1 MRPDLADAQLKNRI
15 LILLNKLLWAGILTF
30 TVGLALYI
38 SIGRVVMGNVDRY
51 QTELLREINARLDF
65 VVQADA
71 VRGHWESLTP
81 YLELQ
86 DVRLGGENSVAPAL
100 QVERLNL
107 GFDVLDT
114 ILTGTPQL
122 YLLQAQQ
129 VELEVELD
137 ADGRLKMAGVALGEG
152 FLLEP
157 VLHFVFNTERLLVD
171 ELVLSL
177 RHQEQQYRGH
187 GSMQLLR
194 DQEFR
199 RLNLSLFDPGAAP
212 WLELIGEATGD
223 PADRD
228 RLDAKLHLQLRLDAA
243 EGHADFANLA
253 GLRLNRGQV
262 NSEFWL
268 SMTAGRLH
276 CVTDFSARDIVLARL
291 AEAGDPIELERIS
304 GRLKATEVEQGWE
317 FAASQ
322 LQAGSGAAE
331 FVLEGASASFRD
343 DSWQFHFPALDIA
356 PLVDYLRAQKLLT
369 PGGDAILASLSPSG
383 QVTRLQASI
392 ADLGR
397 EKAIWQLQG
406 NFAALAI
413 NSWKGV
419 PSMDSAEGYFSLRPG
434 AGLIQIDAR
443 DFTLGFPALYGH
455 PLNYQNF
462 AVELAFML
470 EPDRFALWSG
480 RLTGRDEEGE
490 LQGLMA
496 LSVPR
501 NVALVKPELDLLLAI
516 ENTAVQYRQK
526 YLPRTLPTG
535 LLQWLERSIG
545 SGHLERVGF
554 AFRGSLRKGDK
565 ALRSQQFFIDVVRAE
580 LDYHPDWPPLSD
592 VAASLYVDNT
602 SVDAEIQR
610 ARCLD
615 SVVES
620 AAVSLRPGG
629 GSPAGLLLAVDAR
642 LEGPAQ
648 DGFEAVKQSP
658 LRGLVGD
665 AFADWQMQGEL
676 STALELAMDLRT
688 PGAGTRVSLQS
699 ELDGVALDLAP
710 WGVVLQQLQGTLR
723 YHTGSGFSSRNLRAS
738 LWGQPLRVEVVQGAG
753 TNGLE
758 DLVVRVNGPVESD
771 ALRQWL
777 DLEVLR
783 LASGGTQAELQVV
796 VPADDAQPRIEIRS
810 DLHGVAL
817 DLPQGFAKAA
827 DQRTEFWAEISLDG
841 TAPELMLSL
850 DQRIWLQLL
859 FSDQG
864 LAAAGLGFA
873 EPQLADSRQRLVIGG
888 ELERLE
894 WNPWMDFVGR
904 YVQAGQTGFGVE
916 LLLLVRDLK
925 LGELEIGGHTLNDLQ
940 FSARQLEAAWHLDF
954 STDWVRGSAA
964 FPADLS
970 RVSLA
975 LDELDMDG
983 VPEYLFDLVTS
994 ESDFVLPEL
1003 QVTVEDLQRNGRA
1016 LGNLDFDLR
1025 QTGDNY
1031 HLSNIGGH
1039 LRGLDLGGDSGLTLD
1054 WLREG
1059 GVDSTRVQ
1067 GPVQFLNFGDV
1078 LSEYSYEQV
1087 LETSGGGF
1095 DIDMQWPGTPMD
1107 FRLAAATGR
1116 VGVAME
1122 KGRFLNRSAA
1132 AEGTLRVVG
1141 LLNLT
1146 EFVRR
1151 LSFDTGTL
1159 FQSGISFDSISG
1171 ELLLREGLIEVPQMD
1186 VSGRS
1191 SRFQFV
1197 GLVDLHQVRVDGEML
1212 ATLPIASNLPWVA
1225 AVIGGLPAAAGV
1237 YAVSKLFTQQVD
1249 RFSSVVYDI
1258 SGPWEDPE
1266 VRFERIFD
1274 TDLKQREA
1282 MSADGESGDAPADEP

>member
-15 LILLNKLLWAGILTF
+15 LILLNNLLWAGILTF
-30 TVGLALYI
+30 TVGLALYT

-65 VVQADA
+65 VVEADA

-86 DVRLGGENSVAPAL
+86 NVRLGGANSVTPAL

-137 ADGRLKMAGVALGEG
+137 AEGQLKMAGVALGEG

-212 WLELIGEATGD
+212 WLELIGEASGD
-223 PADRD
+223 PANLD
-228 RLDAKLHLQLRLDAA
+228 RLDARLHLQLRLDAA

-253 GLRLNRGQV
+253 GLRLNRGQF
-262 NSEFWL
+262 NGEFWL

-276 CVTDFSARDIVLARL
+276 GVTDFSTRDIVLARL
-291 AEAGDPIELERIS
+291 VDAGDPIELERIS
-304 GRLKATEVEQGWE
+304 GRLSATEVERGWE

-322 LQAGSGAAE
+322 LQAGSGAEE
-331 FVLEGASASFRD
+331 FALEGANASFRD

-356 PLVDYLRAQKLLT
+356 PLVDYLQAQKLLP
-369 PGGDAILASLSPSG
+369 PGGNALLASLSPSG

-392 ADLGR
+392 ADLGQ
-397 EKAIWQLQG
+397 EKASWQVQA
-406 NFAALAI
+406 NFASLAI

-470 EPDRFALWSG
+470 ERDQFALWSG
-480 RLTGRDEEGE
+480 RLTGRGEEGE
-490 LQGLMA
+490 VQGLMA

-501 NVALVKPELDLLLAI
+501 NVAVVKPELDLLLAI

-554 AFRGSLRKGDK
+554 AFRGSLRKVDR

-580 LDYHPDWPPLSD
+580 LDYHPDWPALSD

-629 GSPAGLLLAVDAR
+629 GSPAELLLAVDAR

-648 DGFEAVKQSP
+648 DGLEAVNQSP

-665 AFADWQMQGEL
+665 ALADWQMRGEL
-676 STALELAMDLRT
+676 STALELAMDLRA
-688 PGAGTRVSLQS
+688 PGPSTRVSLQS
-699 ELDGVALDLAP
+699 EFVDVALDLAP
-710 WGVVLQQLQGTLR
+710 WGVVVQQLQGTLR

-753 TNGLE
+753 TNGVE

-771 ALRQWL
+771 ALRRWL
-777 DLEVLR
+777 DLDVLR

-796 VPADDAQPRIEIRS
+796 VPAEGQPRIEISS

-827 DQRTEFWAEISLDG
+827 DERNQLRVEISLDG

-859 FSDQG
+859 FADGG

-873 EPQLADSRQRLVIGG
+873 QPQLADSRQRLVIGG

-894 WNPWMDFVGR
+894 WDPWMDFVGR
-904 YVQAGQTGFGVE
+904 YVLAGQTGFGVE

-940 FSARQLEAAWHLDF
+940 FSARQLDAAWHLDF
-954 STDWVRGSAA
+954 NTGWVRGSAG

-970 RVSLA
+970 RVSLT
-975 LDELDMDG
+975 LDELDLDG

-994 ESDFVLPEL
+994 ETSYVLPEL
-1003 QVTVEDLQRNGRA
+1003 QVTVEDMQRRGQA

-1031 HLSNIGGH
+1031 HLSNISGN
-1039 LRGLDLGGDSGLTLD
+1039 LRGLSLGGDGDFALD

-1059 GVDSTRVQ
+1059 DGDSTRVH
-1067 GPVQFLNFGDV
+1067 GTVQFQNFGDV
-1078 LSEYSYEQV
+1078 LSQYSYQQV

-1095 DIDMQWPGTPMD
+1095 DIDMRWPGAPMD
-1107 FRLAAATGR
+1107 FRMAASTGR
-1116 VGVAME
+1116 IGVAME
-1122 KGRFLNRSAA
+1122 QGRFLNSSAA

-1171 ELLLREGLIEVPQMD
+1171 ELLLREGSIEVPQMD
-1186 VSGRS
+1186 VLGRS

-1197 GLVDLHQVRVDGEML
+1197 GLVDLDQVRVDGELL

-1225 AVIGGLPAAAGV
+1225 AAIGGLPAAAGV
-1237 YAVSKLFTQQVD
+1237 YVVSKLFTQQVD
-1249 RFSSVVYDI
+1249 RFSSIVYDI

-1282 MSADGESGDAPADEP
+1282 SSANGESGGAPADEP